1 MNTRPIGLG
10 VGRSTETRDWIRL
23 APPVLAA
30 IYPFLLDLFHWLIP
44 EARVAPLTAIV
55 AAVGTLIAAFAV
67 SAAAYAFAVRFQEPQ
82 PPSTYELRTR
92 RVAYL
97 SIVAP
102 TLFVFVGVVGGLVH
116 SPIPDKLTW
125 LVIWGLVALWASL
138 GTKSLPTEA
147 TRPGPIVRLRV
158 AHGIVA
164 TVATMYVLF
173 HIGNHLFGLSGPQ
186 VHAAVMKWGR
196 HVYRAPVIE
205 PLLVCLMLF
214 QVISGL
220 RLAWRWSA
228 ISSDAIR
235 VFQIASGVY
244 LSLFILGHMN
254 SVFIYARASLQIDTG
269 WDFATGAPI
278 GLIYDAW
285 NIRLVPHYALGVFFV
300 LGHLVSGLR
309 VVLLGHGVNRS
320 IVDTLWKG
328 GLVISA
334 LIAAAILCGMC
345 GLRLHLG
352 TQV

>member
-1 MNTRPIGLG
+1 MDSRRSGLG
-10 VGRSTETRDWIRL
+10 VGHSTETRDWIRL

-30 IYPFLLDLFHWLIP
+30 IYPFLLDLFHWLVTGS
-44 EARVAPLTAIV
+44 RVAPFTTIV
-55 AAVGTLIAAFAV
+55 AAVTLTAAFAV

-97 SIVAP
+97 SVVAP
-102 TLFVFVGVVGGLVH
+102 TLFVFVGVAVGLIH
-116 SPIPDKLTW
+116 SAISDKWVW
-125 LVIWGLVALWASL
+125 LAIWGIVTLWASL
-138 GTKSLPTEA
+138 GTESLPTET
-147 TRPGPIVRLRV
+147 TRPKPILKLRV

-164 TVATMYVLF
+164 TVVTIYVLF
-173 HIGNHLFGLSGPQ
+173 HIGNHLFGLAGPQ
-186 VHAAVMKWGR
+186 AHATVMKWGR
-196 HVYRAPVIE
+196 HVYRAPIIE

-254 SVFIYARASLQIDTG
+254 SVFIYARTFLQIDTA

-320 IVDTLWKG
+320 TVDTLWKS

-334 LIAAAILCGMC
+334 FISAAILCGMC
-345 GLRLHLG
+345 GIRLFFC